1 MRIRFFCGIDGE
13 YVADSCFRTLIST
26 NATNVGID
34 NDHIDLVVRFGLPRD
49 LMTYFQERGRGAR
62 QPGSVAECIVY
73 ATMSSYVSIM
83 SQILN
88 YNKLTD
94 DTDAT
99 NEELELRGA
108 GSAITPIA
116 KSAQKILENREASKN
131 NTTKKRSHTNY
142 PIL

>member
-1 MRIRFFCGIDGE
+1 
-13 YVADSCFRTLIST
+13 
-26 NATNVGID
+26 
-34 NDHIDLVVRFGLPRD
+34 
-49 LMTYFQERGRGAR
+49 
-62 QPGSVAECIVY
+62 
-73 ATMSSYVSIM
+73 MSSYVSIM

-131 NTTKKRSHTNY
+131 NTTKKEAIRTIPFYETTTETTNAR
-142 PIL
+142 